1 MERDQ
6 ELLQQDLQ
14 WAVENEV
21 VIKILKQGQNFIA
34 HASRGRIS
42 AQYVINL
49 GDTTGFA
56 GAVWASI
63 HAVRDGTEF
72 HRVHGF
78 TPGLNIDPRE
88 IGIE

>member
-1 MERDQ
+1 MTSDP

-42 AQYVINL
+42 AQYVIDM
-49 GDTTGFA
+49 GDPTGFT